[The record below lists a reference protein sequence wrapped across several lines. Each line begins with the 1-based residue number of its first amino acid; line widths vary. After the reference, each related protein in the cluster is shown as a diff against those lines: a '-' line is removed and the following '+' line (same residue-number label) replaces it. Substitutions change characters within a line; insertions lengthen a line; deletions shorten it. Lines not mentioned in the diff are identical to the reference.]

1 MQLVLPTLYCQC
13 EGVQRPRHEVTRSRG
28 LRQGEAPV
36 HCFRQC
42 FYIDV
47 VFDHSI
53 LLACGSRA
61 VCELARLSTCDK
73 GRSKRKSSCL
83 SSPFEGKPR
92 FSRGS
97 RVNAL
102 SLLHVLRGGSLVV
115 LVLFIVSK
123 VARAGALWTQMRAG
137 EAKKPAAMVRVLC
150 ECRCHTRSSSPRV
163 TIPGSHSLSLP
174 IQSTQ
179 SI

>member
-1 MQLVLPTLYCQC
+1 MQRLHP
-13 EGVQRPRHEVTRSRG
+13 EVTSPG
-28 LRQGEAPV
+28 ELRQGEAPV

-115 LVLFIVSK
+115 LVLFIVSR
-123 VARAGALWTQMRAG
+123 VARAGALWTQRRAEEG
-137 EAKKPAAMVRVLC
+137 KKPAATQIVRVLC
-150 ECRCHTRSSSPRV
+150 EWGRHTRSSSPRLAV
-163 TIPGSHSLSLP
+163 PGSHSLSLP
-174 IQSTQ
+174 IQST
-179 SI
+179 